1 MGLSQKI
8 STTETLP
15 LTFMFLLTK
24 NLNPFSLEE
33 KIVDQDNLCT
43 LKWNDLYY
51 LYDLYAQSDLY
62 ALERIHAGRILKVY
76 LSRGKFSTS

>member
-33 KIVDQDNLCT
+33 KLVDQDNLRT
-43 LKWNDLYY
+43 LK
-51 LYDLYAQSDLY
+51 
-62 ALERIHAGRILKVY
+62 
-76 LSRGKFSTS
+76 

>member
-15 LTFMFLLTK
+15 LTFRFLLTK

-43 LKWNDLYY
+43 LK
-51 LYDLYAQSDLY
+51 
-62 ALERIHAGRILKVY
+62 
-76 LSRGKFSTS
+76 